1 MEEINFDYADIK
13 TDEPPIK
20 LRKPRRTK
28 IEMQAAKLAA
38 AKLAVAQEN
47 EIPEEKE
54 HIVYLKSYEQKESS
68 KRQKNTQN
76 WETQYGI
83 YIDPTNQEDYFWFK
97 QNSCLVRKLLP
108 IINKVNALQ
117 IPFNERE

>member
-13 TDEPPIK
+13 GDEAPIK

-28 IEMQAAKLAA
+28 IEMAAAKLAA
-38 AKLAVAQEN
+38 AKLAVAQEH
-47 EIPEEKE
+47 EIKEEKE
-54 HIVYLKSYEQKESS
+54 HVVYLKSYEQKESS

-108 IINKVNALQ
+108 IINRVNSLQ
-117 IPFNERE
+117 IPFNER

>member
-28 IEMQAAKLAA
+28 IEMAASKLAA

>member
-13 TDEPPIK
+13 RDEPPIK

-28 IEMQAAKLAA
+28 
-38 AKLAVAQEN
+38 
-47 EIPEEKE
+47 IPEEKE